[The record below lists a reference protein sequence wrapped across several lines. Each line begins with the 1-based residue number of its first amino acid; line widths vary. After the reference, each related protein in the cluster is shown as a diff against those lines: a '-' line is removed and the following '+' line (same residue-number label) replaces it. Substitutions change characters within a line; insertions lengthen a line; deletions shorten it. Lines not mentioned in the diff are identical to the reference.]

1 MNALKK
7 TAAFLLIGAMSAAIA
22 TGAMAQEK
30 AKDIAVGNWK
40 LVKSFGTNADGTTR
54 PGFGGVPT
62 GILILSKDGYF
73 SNISMR
79 ADLPSFKSGNRM
91 EGTAEENAAVAAG
104 SISTYGR
111 YTVSDDGKKLTF
123 KILGSTWKDWVGI
136 TQDRELSVT
145 KDKLEYVT
153 KSSVSGTTTMSFERF
168 SE

>member
-1 MNALKK
+1 MALNKSS
-7 TAAFLLIGAMSAAIA
+7 AFLIFAAIYA
-22 TGAMAQEK
+22 AALSGALAQEK

-40 LVKSFGTNADGTTR
+40 LVKSFGTNSDGTTR

-62 GILILSKDGYF
+62 GVLILTKDGYF

-111 YTVSDDGKKLTF
+111 YTVSDDGKKLVF
-123 KILGSTWKDWVGI
+123 KILGSTWKDWVGA
-136 TQDRELSVT
+136 TQERELNLS

-153 KSSVSGTTTMSFERF
+153 KSSVSGTTTMTFERY
-168 SE
+168 SD